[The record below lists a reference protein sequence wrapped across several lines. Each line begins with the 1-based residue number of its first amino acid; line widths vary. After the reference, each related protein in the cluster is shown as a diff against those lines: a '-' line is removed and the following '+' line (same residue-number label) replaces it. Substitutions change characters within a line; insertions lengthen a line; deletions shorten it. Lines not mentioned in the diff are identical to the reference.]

1 MAEATKNKS
10 GENKTF
16 FLLNPYLVL
25 ARYSNVFHE
34 KIVFVQFFLNMKR
47 FTNIFS
53 NKRSGPKAGIFDR
66 GIKDASGHCLSRLGI
81 EKNV

>member
-1 MAEATKNKS
+1 MAEAAKNKS

-53 NKRSGPKAGIFDR
+53 NAGVFDR